1 MPGAVRPTLQAIVNQ
16 AVAAT
21 GASSGWLLA
30 VGADDLEVVATAGGT
45 HAEHIGR
52 RFAATGAQGYVLS
65 SGQAAALLPQPDDP
79 ANVGAGGF
87 DGVPPS
93 VVAVPCGEDAVG
105 VLELVDK
112 ADGLPFTFADIEA
125 VSGLA
130 AVAAA
135 AMTEQSGGVPN
146 APASPA
152 ELAADLRHLA
162 ERDPARY
169 ADTARLVQA
178 LLGR

>member
-1 MPGAVRPTLQAIVNQ
+1 MVAI
-16 AVAAT
+16 
-21 GASSGWLLA
+21 
-30 VGADDLEVVATAGGT
+30 
-45 HAEHIGR
+45 
-52 RFAATGAQGYVLS
+52 
-65 SGQAAALLPQPDDP
+65 
-79 ANVGAGGF
+79 
-87 DGVPPS
+87 
-93 VVAVPCGEDAVG
+93 PCGDDAVG

-135 AMTEQSGGVPN
+135 AMTEDAGGVASP
-146 APASPA
+146 PASPA

-162 ERDPARY
+162 EHDPARY